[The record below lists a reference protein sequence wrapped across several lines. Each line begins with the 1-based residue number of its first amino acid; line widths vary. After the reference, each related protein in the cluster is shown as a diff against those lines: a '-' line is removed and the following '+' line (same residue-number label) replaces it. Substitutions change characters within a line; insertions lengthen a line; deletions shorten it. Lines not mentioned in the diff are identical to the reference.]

1 MASTAEAETV
11 ERLAPSC
18 AVNAAA
24 STRMAYVADLLLE
37 LRELVR
43 GEGHETLAGLLTLA
57 HAEALS
63 KSR

>member
-1 MASTAEAETV
+1 
-11 ERLAPSC
+11 
-18 AVNAAA
+18 
-24 STRMAYVADLLLE
+24 MAYVADLLLE

>member
-1 MASTAEAETV
+1 
-11 ERLAPSC
+11 
-18 AVNAAA
+18 
-24 STRMAYVADLLLE
+24 MAYVADLLLE

-43 GEGHETLAGLLTLA
+43 GEGHETLAGLLTQA